1 MGNTFTAKYGILY
14 AWTEIN
20 RASFVLLTVS
30 TTNPFENLS
39 ASIVDLS
46 LEWARESRSPFD
58 GDVGKR
64 ILLDFIL
71 GASACLTN
79 LDRLSLFNF
88 DVSHLNQAVDE
99 SPGIMRRLWAVV
111 VGFSAPEARANWE
124 ALRKVVT
131 NAIDNLRHF
140 HNSSTEG
147 NRFQNFTPFR
157 FDSVNLASLT
167 LHNSVF
173 ALLPAF
179 PNVTAL
185 NLPMVKNGDMLM
197 RILEQLRR
205 QQLRVLSAADLAFTQ
220 IGLDHLADICGSSL
234 EELTMSRASGLRAD
248 ENVSVFL
255 RRFKSL
261 RVANVSFDVH
271 GKSVVD
277 EGPDELDGESDVLEE
292 AGMEGDALD
301 AVSNLT
307 SGISS
312 LVNFTVLWWE
322 KMNENFLPSELEREL
337 DEAFPLLKD
346 IQMHF
351 KPPVLAKGCAA
362 FSRPEHST
370 KVLRAKKN
378 CLGAPVNVSVVMEAN
393 Y

>member
-1 MGNTFTAKYGILY
+1 M
-14 AWTEIN
+14 
-20 RASFVLLTVS
+20 S

-39 ASIVDLS
+39 PTIADLS

-58 GDVGKR
+58 AGVGKR

-71 GASACLTN
+71 AASACLTN

-99 SPGIMRRLWAVV
+99 APGLMRRLWAMV

-124 ALRKVVT
+124 ALRKVVF
-131 NAIDNLRHF
+131 NAKDNLRHF
-140 HNSSTEG
+140 QNSSAEG

-157 FDSVNLASLT
+157 FDFVRLDTLT

-179 PNVTAL
+179 PNVTSL
-185 NLPMVKNGDMLM
+185 NLPMVKNGDMLL

-205 QQLRVLSAADLAFTQ
+205 QQLKFLFAPDLAFTQ
-220 IGLDHLADICGSSL
+220 MSLDHLADICGSSL
-234 EELTMSRASGLRAD
+234 EILTFGRASGLRAD
-248 ENVSVFL
+248 ENVPVFMS
-255 RRFKSL
+255 RFKSL
-261 RVANVSFDVH
+261 RVANISFDVH
-271 GKSVVD
+271 GKSVVE
-277 EGPDELDGESDVLEE
+277 EGRNELDGEPDELDENEDDDDVEE
-292 AGMEGDALD
+292 DALD
-301 AVSNLT
+301 AVCSLT

-322 KMNENFLPSELEREL
+322 KMNENFLPSELEREI
-337 DEAFPLLKD
+337 DEAFPLIKD

-362 FSRPEHST
+362 FSRPERST
-370 KVLRAKKN
+370 KVLRAKRN
-378 CLGAPVNVSVVMEAN
+378 CLGAPVNVTVDMEAN